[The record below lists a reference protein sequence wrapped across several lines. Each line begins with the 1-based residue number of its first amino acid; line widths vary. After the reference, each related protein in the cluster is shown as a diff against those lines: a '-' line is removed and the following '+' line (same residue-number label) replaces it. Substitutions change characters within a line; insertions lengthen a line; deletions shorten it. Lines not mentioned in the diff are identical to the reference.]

1 MTPRKRYR
9 SDLTEAQWQRIK
21 GLLPRAQATG
31 RPRCDEREAI
41 NGILYVLSWKP
52 LMALGLG
59 NGSVNPN
66 AKYSS
71 TEERGQKNG

>member
-21 GLLPRAQATG
+21 GLLPKARATG

-41 NGILYVLSWKP
+41 NGILGIFAQTAVLVYSKSYPVKSCWT
-52 LMALGLG
+52 GIW
-59 NGSVNPN
+59 VN
-66 AKYSS
+66 
-71 TEERGQKNG
+71 